1 VWRSKTGIN
10 PIAASTAR
18 SGALKSGVRLEVLT
32 VAWMAIEAVV
42 AIGAGIFARSLLL
55 TAFGLDSVIELLS
68 GALLAWRLQYELSGR
83 PAARVESAER
93 IATKISAVLLV
104 LLCAYLV
111 FVGLAGVISQI
122 KPEGSAIGVGVALAA
137 LIVMP
142 LLGLAK
148 RRANRVIESA
158 ALRADIVE
166 TATCAYMAAA
176 TLVGTAANLWLGWWW
191 AEYAAALALLY
202 FVVREAREAVQSA
215 RGRDSDDD

>member
-1 VWRSKTGIN
+1 
-10 PIAASTAR
+10 
-18 SGALKSGVRLEVLT
+18 
-32 VAWMAIEAVV
+32 MAIEAVV
-42 AIGAGIFARSLLL
+42 AIGAGVLARSLLL
-55 TAFGLDSVIELLS
+55 TAFGLDSVIELIS
-68 GALLAWRLQYELSGR
+68 GAVLGWRLQYELSGR
-83 PAARVESAER
+83 PAARVESLEG
-93 IATKISAVLLV
+93 IATGISALLLV
-104 LLCAYLV
+104 LLCGYLV
-111 FVGLAGVISQI
+111 FVGLAGVISRG
-122 KPEGSAIGVGVALAA
+122 KPDGSPIGVGVALAA

-142 LLGLAK
+142 LLGVAK

-202 FVVREAREAVQSA
+202 FVGREAREAVVSA

>member
-1 VWRSKTGIN
+1 
-10 PIAASTAR
+10 
-18 SGALKSGVRLEVLT
+18 
-32 VAWMAIEAVV
+32 MAIEAVV

-55 TAFGLDSVIELLS
+55 TAFGLDSVIELIS
-68 GALLAWRLQYELSGR
+68 GAVLAWRLQYELSGR
-83 PAARVESAER
+83 LAARVESAER

-111 FVGLAGVISQI
+111 FVGLAGAISQS
-122 KPEGSAIGVGVALAA
+122 KPEGSPIGVGVALAA

-166 TATCAYMAAA
+166 TASCAYMAAA

>member
-1 VWRSKTGIN
+1 
-10 PIAASTAR
+10 
-18 SGALKSGVRLEVLT
+18 
-32 VAWMAIEAVV
+32 MAIDAVL

-55 TAFGLDSVIELLS
+55 TAFGLDSVIELIS
-68 GALLAWRLQYELSGR
+68 GAVLAWRLQYELSGR
-83 PAARVESAER
+83 PAARVEGTER
-93 IATKISAVLLV
+93 IATKFSAVLLV

-111 FVGLAGVISQI
+111 FIGLAGVISRS
-122 KPEGSAIGVGVALAA
+122 KPEGSPIGVAVALAA

-142 LLGLAK
+142 LLALAK

-166 TATCAYMAAA
+166 TATCGYMAAA

-202 FVVREAREAVQSA
+202 FVGREARGAVESA
-215 RGRDSDDD
+215 SGRDSDGD